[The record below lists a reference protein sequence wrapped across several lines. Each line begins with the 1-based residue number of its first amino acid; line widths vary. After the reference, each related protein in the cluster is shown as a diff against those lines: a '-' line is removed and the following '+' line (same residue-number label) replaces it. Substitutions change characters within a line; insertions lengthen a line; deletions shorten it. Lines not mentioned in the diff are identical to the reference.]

1 MRGQP
6 SHPERPILADPWRG
20 AHESMGAA
28 AAAGAAG
35 HMDSEDSEDSESIMH
50 APCL

>member
-28 AAAGAAG
+28 AGEAG
-35 HMDSEDSEDSESIMH
+35 HMDNADSEDGESIMH